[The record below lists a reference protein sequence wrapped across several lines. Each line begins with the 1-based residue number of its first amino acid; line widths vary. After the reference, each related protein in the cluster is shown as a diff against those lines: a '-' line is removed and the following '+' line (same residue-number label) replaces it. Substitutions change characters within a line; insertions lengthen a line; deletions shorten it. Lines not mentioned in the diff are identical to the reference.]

1 MKRYDK
7 NLKYR
12 IAFYA
17 VILIAVVVGWF
28 LREPAPKTLA
38 SALSGFVSEERIAIL
53 TFNSRKTGMYFY
65 CIAALIIIV
74 KAVIWS
80 VRYNLFTRGL
90 RHAYVK
96 AHMVRKIKAALL
108 ETPGYTV
115 DRNNQEADLPR
126 IIIEFSKD
134 MASGLIKIQNHIKY
148 NKVLEMVDL
157 SSALGRYLVEQQ
169 YLSDDSNYWI
179 FEFEDAQTNRRLI
192 FNDYRSFIERCSQ
205 CEPYT
210 LFVDERLTLPVTSML
225 LVGATGSGKTYG
237 LYCLILQL
245 LNWKIKPKLYFSDPK
260 NSSLCVLGKKISPG
274 RTAGT
279 ISEII
284 EQLQAFHDEM
294 QERKIVLQEKLEERL
309 DADFRN
315 WQMPANIFIFDE
327 FSSFIS
333 VVNTMDKRT
342 KDMVNMLLRNIILQG
357 RQLGY
362 FIWVLM
368 QKSDSSDI
376 PTAIRDNLIFKVVLG
391 SATNT
396 TYMTAFEHSADLPKR
411 NFGPGEGLYTY
422 QGITKKPK
430 VTSFPTLNFDILSA
444 LDD

>member
-65 CIAALIIIV
+65 CIAVLIIIV

-80 VRYNLFTRGL
+80 VRYDLFTRGL
-90 RHAYVK
+90 RHAIVK
-96 AHMVRKIKAALL
+96 AHMVRKIKTALL

-115 DRNNQEADLPR
+115 DGNNQEADLPR

-134 MASGLIKIQNHIKY
+134 MASGLIKIKNHIKY

-157 SSALGRYLVEQQ
+157 SSALGRYIVEQQ
-169 YLSDDSNYWI
+169 YLSDDGNYWI
-179 FEFEDAQTNRRLI
+179 FEFEDAQTNRRLV
-192 FNDYRSFIERCSQ
+192 FNDYKSFIKRCNQ

-210 LFVDERLTLPVTSML
+210 LFVDERLTLPVSSVL
-225 LVGATGSGKTYG
+225 LVGQTGSGKTYS
-237 LYCLILQL
+237 LLSLILQL
-245 LNWKIKPKLYFSDPK
+245 VNWKIKPKLYFADPK
-260 NSSLCVLGKKISPG
+260 NSSLCVLGKKISPV

-279 ISEII
+279 IDEII
-284 EQLQAFHDEM
+284 AQLDEFHSEM
-294 QERKIVLQEKLEERL
+294 QGRKIELQGKLEERL
-309 DADFRN
+309 DADYRY
-315 WQMPANIFIFDE
+315 WHMPAHIFIFDE
-327 FSSFIS
+327 FASFIS
-333 VVNTMDKRT
+333 TVNTMDKKTRD
-342 KDMVNMLLRNIILQG
+342 KINMLLRNIILQG
-357 RQLGY
+357 RQLGFY
-362 FIWVLM
+362 LWIVM

-376 PTAIRDNLIFKVVLG
+376 PTAIRDNLIWKVVLG
-391 SATNT
+391 SATST